1 MTVIGVAP
9 AGFHG
14 VEVGSSVDLFIPIA
28 MQAQVLPHWKP
39 VHGDWRS
46 ALADGDGPPAR
57 RRERGGGRAGINVL
71 YAQLLQEDARA

>member
-46 ALADGDGPPAR
+46 RWLTVMGRLRDGVSV
-57 RRERGGGRAGINVL
+57 ERGA
-71 YAQLLQEDARA
+71 ARA